1 MILDGIT
8 NSMDMSLS
16 RLWEIMKDKEV
27 WHAAVHGVA
36 RTRMWLSDWTK
47 TTWLFMLCWYWNWGS
62 ERIKDRTGILTL
74 GFLTLYQMLLLV
86 CIHACVLSH
95 FSHVQLCASMDCSLP
110 GSSFMGFSRQKY
122 WAELPCPPPRDL
134 LTQGSNCLQ
143 CSLPYFPQGNYVCK
157 KVISESESRSVVSDS
172 LRPHGSYSPWNSY
185 SSTMCV

>member
-1 MILDGIT
+1 MLNLKLHYFGHLMQREDSLEKTLMLGKTEGGRRGWQRMSWSDGIT
-8 NSMDMSLS
+8 DSMDMSLS

-134 LTQGSNCLQ
+134 LTQGSNC
-143 CSLPYFPQGNYVCK
+143 
-157 KVISESESRSVVSDS
+157 
-172 LRPHGSYSPWNSY
+172 
-185 SSTMCV
+185 